1 MNSLFFKDLELIKND
16 GKQYEAYQSMENSV
30 IIAGPGSGKTRV
42 LTLKAVTL
50 AKSHIHKPC
59 GLACISFSR
68 ESVRELKK
76 RLKSY
81 GYIPSSKD
89 FIGTVH
95 SFSLLHVIQPFAHL
109 YPQYNV
115 TYPIKIL
122 PDDIKE
128 KIYNSVLQ
136 ELNIENNRDLSLVDI
151 NKHRSLSLKG
161 RSEINMESSEL
172 IAKASEIYEAKI
184 RETEFI
190 DFTNIINLSARI
202 INEQEYVR
210 ETLRSQFPWLLVDE
224 YQDLGKALHE
234 MVLELVFY
242 AGIKLYAV
250 GDTNQSI
257 YGFNGGYPDFLLEL
271 TRNDNIK
278 TIELVSNYRSSQ
290 HIINASI
297 EALKPA
303 PPYPKYTAEKRN
315 DDIADFTFI
324 TCDNGMEL
332 QYEVIAKKIVPNL
345 LAKDIPLNEI
355 GIITSSNSQIQHMA
369 IFMKQEEIPFFIVK
383 WSFENSAVVVW
394 LQDCAQWSINKE
406 TQSFDQLFVFWRNL
420 INNHNDSRKNKEY
433 IYLKTMFHKVLTN
446 SLESNDCYEWLS
458 HIISGLKL
466 KETLIDS
473 EIYPN
478 EVDNLDRLLD
488 EAKLRNLKDS
498 KIKRFANLGS
508 PENEVTIT
516 TRHSSKGLE
525 FETVILLG
533 MEEGNFPYYLNLGNE
548 IALSEDQRL
557 CYVCISRAKQTCIL
571 LRSESFTKQTKYGIK
586 TFPYPPSRFWV
597 SLHNKFG
604 NENNT
609 FTKDTYPL
617 IQGN

>member
-1 MNSLFFKDLELIKND
+1 MNNLFFEDLELIKKD
-16 GKQYEAYQSMENSV
+16 DKQYEAYQSMSNSV

-59 GLACISFSR
+59 GLACISYSR

-81 GYIPSSKD
+81 GYTASNKD

-109 YPQYNV
+109 YPEYNV
-115 TYPIKIL
+115 IYPIKIL
-122 PDDIKE
+122 PND
-128 KIYNSVLQ
+128 
-136 ELNIENNRDLSLVDI
+136 IENKLYHSTLKDLSIEDPYKLSLSDI
-151 NKHRSLSLKG
+151 NKYRSLSLQG
-161 RSEINMESSEL
+161 RSLVNMESSEL
-172 IAKASEIYEAKI
+172 IIKAAKIYEAKI
-184 RETEFI
+184 SETEYI
-190 DFTNIINLSARI
+190 DFTNIINLSAKI

-271 TRNDNIK
+271 TDNDNLK

-290 HIINASI
+290 HIIDASI
-297 EALKPA
+297 EALKPV
-303 PPYPKYTAEKRN
+303 PPYPKYVAGKRK

-324 TCDNGMEL
+324 SCDNGMEP
-332 QYEVIAKKIVPNL
+332 QYEVIAKKIIPNL
-345 LAKDIPLNEI
+345 LAREIALNEI
-355 GIITSSNSQIQHMA
+355 GIIASSNSQIQHMA

-383 WSFENSAVVVW
+383 WSFENSEVVVW
-394 LQDCAQWSINKE
+394 LQDCAQWCIDKE
-406 TQSFDQLFVFWRNL
+406 TQSFEKLFIFWRNL
-420 INNHNDSRKNKEY
+420 INIHNDSRKNNVD
-433 IYLKTMFHKVLTN
+433 IYLKTIFHKVLTN
-446 SLESNDCYEWLS
+446 SLESNDCYEWLR
-458 HIISGLKL
+458 HITDELKL
-466 KETLIDS
+466 RDTLINS

-478 EVDNLDRLLD
+478 EIDNLDKLLS

-525 FETVILLG
+525 FEVVILLG
-533 MEEGNFPYYLNLGNE
+533 MEEGNFPYYLNLNDE

-557 CYVCISRAKQTCIL
+557 CYVCISRAKKACIL
-571 LRSESFTKQTKYGIK
+571 LRSESFTKQTRWGEK
-586 TFPYPPSRFWV
+586 TFSYPPSRFWV
-597 SLHNKFG
+597 SLHEKFG
-604 NENNT
+604 NDQNT
-609 FTKDTYPL
+609 FTQNNYE
-617 IQGN
+617 